1 MLARLAR
8 YGGRAAPRIAAVA
21 GAAFGASPWPSLPE
35 DDFDRQPLVDLD
47 RWLFV
52 ADVRLDNRSEVAAAL
67 GIDAT
72 TLSDGDLLFRALL
85 AWSESALDRISGDF
99 AFALFDSVEGKLLL
113 GRDPTGQRPLF
124 YACGPG
130 FAAFASMPNAIAA
143 SRGVTAEL
151 DFETLARALS
161 DMPPR
166 DDRSYFAHVKK
177 VRPGEIVAISGSKVE
192 RREYWQPPFGSYERI
207 GEQEYVDAYRSI
219 LDEAVRSRLRRRGG
233 RVATHL
239 SAGLDSG
246 AVASAAA
253 RLAGS
258 RNVIA
263 FTSAPDAELEIVNP
277 EGRFPDESGLAA
289 EVASFVGIRHVV
301 VREQGC
307 SLAHL
312 RSHAAL
318 YQEPFRNNVNAG
330 WLARLA
336 LEAARGDCQVMLTG
350 EAGNLTLN
358 GGSLA
363 NLADFIADRQWKNWL
378 RESRLALRRGG
389 ARWTG
394 VLMNSFGHRLPH
406 RVGAKLAQHYL
417 GVIPRSEASFLRREA
432 IDQFVRPALP
442 LEHEVRSGDSYRDRI
457 AVLKSYDFGNFNKG
471 ILAETGVDQRNPL
484 LDRRAI
490 EFSLKIPPEELFH
503 DGRSRALARRALEG
517 RLPDKIRTMNE
528 RGYQAA
534 GWHKQVSKAELLQM
548 IEEVESSAAARQLL
562 DIGRLKRTADRWDRI
577 DFDDPAQD
585 LAITTFLSLALAG
598 GLFMLEAERGFPG
611 LL

>member
-1 MLARLAR
+1 
-8 YGGRAAPRIAAVA
+8 
-21 GAAFGASPWPSLPE
+21 
-35 DDFDRQPLVDLD
+35 
-47 RWLFV
+47 
-52 ADVRLDNRSEVAAAL
+52 
-67 GIDAT
+67 
-72 TLSDGDLLFRALL
+72 
-85 AWSESALDRISGDF
+85 
-99 AFALFDSVEGKLLL
+99 
-113 GRDPTGQRPLF
+113 
-124 YACGPG
+124 
-130 FAAFASMPNAIAA
+130 
-143 SRGVTAEL
+143 
-151 DFETLARALS
+151 
-161 DMPPR
+161 
-166 DDRSYFAHVKK
+166 
-177 VRPGEIVAISGSKVE
+177 
-192 RREYWQPPFGSYERI
+192 
-207 GEQEYVDAYRSI
+207 
-219 LDEAVRSRLRRRGG
+219 
-233 RVATHL
+233 
-239 SAGLDSG
+239 
-246 AVASAAA
+246 
-253 RLAGS
+253 
-258 RNVIA
+258 
-263 FTSAPDAELEIVNP
+263 
-277 EGRFPDESGLAA
+277 
-289 EVASFVGIRHVV
+289 
-301 VREQGC
+301 
-307 SLAHL
+307 
-312 RSHAAL
+312 
-318 YQEPFRNNVNAG
+318 
-330 WLARLA
+330 
-336 LEAARGDCQVMLTG
+336 
-350 EAGNLTLN
+350 
-358 GGSLA
+358 
-363 NLADFIADRQWKNWL
+363 
-378 RESRLALRRGG
+378 
-389 ARWTG
+389 
-394 VLMNSFGHRLPH
+394 MNSFGHRLPH